1 MIYSLILSIGRDP
14 LPGAETPFVAHEL
27 AKPPLPERL
36 APIAGIETSSV
47 PPIKNL
53 PDARVQVAIAVD
65 NVPEFL
71 RTQDA
76 GIATFHTATGGGFR
90 WLPLLGATTA
100 DDGTVLAKVEA
111 EVGSS
116 LTVTL
121 AASRAHARHG
131 YIARHILD
139 VEATNGTTTAKPI
152 RLDGHV
158 HEVVINLP
166 NNVDRAGPLRL
177 QRIDDRRWLPMLHG
191 SSGVTLQSGTITK
204 LRLAAGTYELQDPV
218 AADRRQQFTVPDE
231 TTIEVSSTLAPAGD
245 GRL

>member
-14 LPGAETPFVAHEL
+14 LPGAETAFVAHEL

-65 NVPEFL
+65 NVPQFL

-76 GIATFHTATGGGFR
+76 GIATYHTVTGGGFR
-90 WLPLLGATTA
+90 WIPILGATATNE
-100 DDGTVLAKVEA
+100 GTVLANVEA
-111 EVGSS
+111 EVGES

-131 YIARHILD
+131 YIARQILE
-139 VEATNGTTTAKPI
+139 VTPANSTNPI
-152 RLDGHV
+152 RLDGRV
-158 HEVVINLP
+158 HDVLINLP
-166 NNVDRAGPLRL
+166 TNVERAGPLRL
-177 QRIDDRRWLPMLHG
+177 QRVDDRRWLPMLHG
-191 SSGVTLQSGTITK
+191 SSGLTLQSGTTTR
-204 LRLAAGTYELQDPV
+204 LQLAAGTYELQDPV
-218 AADRRQQFTVPDE
+218 AADRNQQFTVPDE
-231 TTIEVSSTLAPAGD
+231 TTIEVTPILAPAGD